1 MPDSGSVALQR
12 RLMGGHCLVKLGDG
26 GSSGVDICFA
36 DIGDLCIKPIVIL
49 GDVIGVNFTS
59 RVCHAQSDD
68 AFILFIADFFDNIY
82 CLQLA
87 YQASDTGARY
97 LQQIRNVAD
106 LWRLCGTFQV
116 FNVVQHFKIAGV
128 KPSGRGGCSSTTR
141 FASWQAMSRVL
152 IASIDSLCVMMI
164 LLHK

>member
-1 MPDSGSVALQR
+1 MLVAKI
-12 RLMGGHCLVKLGDG
+12 RLLKPMISKRYKPKLKLGDG

-36 DIGDLCIKPIVIL
+36 DIGNLCSQPAVIL
-49 GDVIGVNFTS
+49 LNVIGMNFTPL
-59 RVCHAQSDD
+59 VCHAQSDD
-68 AFILFIADFFDNIY
+68 AFILFIAVFFDNIY

-116 FNVVQHFKIAGV
+116 FNVVQHFKIAG
-128 KPSGRGGCSSTTR
+128 S
-141 FASWQAMSRVL
+141 
-152 IASIDSLCVMMI
+152 
-164 LLHK
+164 